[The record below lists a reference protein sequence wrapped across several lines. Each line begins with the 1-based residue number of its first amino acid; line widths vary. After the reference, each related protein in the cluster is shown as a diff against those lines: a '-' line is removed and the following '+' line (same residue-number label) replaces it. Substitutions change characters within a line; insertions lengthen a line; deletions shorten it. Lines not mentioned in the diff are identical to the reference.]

1 MSTEFFNDQWRIPSN
16 ENQNKVSNY
25 SMNFDGTNDFI
36 TIDNSSEALNPDFI
50 SISAWFYPTSS
61 SYPLPNSNASIISSP
76 NRGAGYHTYDLG
88 LKNNGTID
96 VILFTTTGSNFDDNF
111 PSAGTLNLNQWN
123 FICMTYDGANVK
135 VTVNTTSQSI
145 ARPGGGVAPL
155 SYTVNP
161 TGDVLIG
168 RRNNIAQGIIGSLD
182 QVAIFNYALSSIQ
195 ITTLYDGTA
204 VTNPMSLSPAP
215 IAYYQLGDQSVSTG
229 ATEDYLVPN
238 NSLQDYVFN
247 FSNDEINCGNSS
259 SFTFGNGTTDSPFS
273 VSFWINPNSISTGT
287 TGFFQKGNDANIEY
301 GILFYLNK
309 IRFRLKGYDEE
320 NGFQVSIDEAETTAL
335 VAGSWN
341 HVVVTYDG
349 TGGSDAATG
358 MEIYIN
364 KNLIAVTRDENEDY
378 VAMSNKGSDLFI
390 ASRGGTGYVAG
401 KFSNFA
407 VFNTELNQTKVTNLY
422 NNGSP
427 STDIS
432 SLNPTA
438 WYKLNAQDTFNGTN
452 WTIKDY
458 AGTNNG
464 TSSGMNSA
472 NLIVSDLQHT
482 SGYSPYAITLD
493 GTGQVFNLNSEIL
506 LPDNKT
512 VSFWFKLRVVPS
524 GQFAIPL
531 SSSNNRYYPLL
542 QNSGGN
548 FFIYLQGDNGVAVIN
563 TFLPVQA
570 GVWYNFIITGD
581 GTTPLLYIN
590 NVVYS
595 FGSQSD
601 RTEVLIGDIGARPN
615 GSFDLDGDMSNVAIW
630 SGTTLSSTEVTE
642 VYNQGVPSNLNTFS
656 GTKPTAWWQLG
667 SNSSFNSA
675 TSQWTCLDEIGTN
688 NAASSTNMA
697 NDDITNGVGY
707 SANGLGT
714 SSIDI
719 IGNAPYSSGNGLSEN
734 MDVLDR
740 VKDTPPT

>member
-1 MSTEFFNDQWRIPSN
+1 MSNNSYYNDQWRIIN
-16 ENQNKVSNY
+16 ESNQNKVSNY
-25 SMNFDGTNDFI
+25 SCEFDGTSDFI
-36 TIDNSSEALNPDFI
+36 TISNPTELTNDFT
-50 SISAWFYPTSS
+50 ISAWVFPTRVDS
-61 SYPLPNSNASIISSP
+61 SYEMIYTQGTATGGGTVQPYFAVRDTKLHVYINAVYETGLNFITADEWQHVAVTRTSGVLNLYRNGVEYNGTRPTQNGTINNNSAGVIGKWAVVSSP
-76 NRGAGYHTYDLG
+76 NYFKGKIDQTCIFDYALPAT
-88 LKNNGTID
+88 GT
-96 VILFTTTGSNFDDNF
+96 N
-111 PSAGTLNLNQWN
+111 
-123 FICMTYDGANVK
+123 
-135 VTVNTTSQSI
+135 SI
-145 ARPGGGVAPL
+145 ATIYGGG
-155 SYTVNP
+155 
-161 TGDVLIG
+161 
-168 RRNNIAQGIIGSLD
+168 
-182 QVAIFNYALSSIQ
+182 
-195 ITTLYDGTA
+195 TT
-204 VTNPMSLSPAP
+204 VTNPMGLSPKP
-215 IAYYQLGDQSVSTG
+215 ISYYQLGDQSVDNG
-229 ATEDYLVPN
+229 ANLLVPN
-238 NSLQDYVFN
+238 NSLSDYVFN
-247 FSNDEINCGNSS
+247 FSNDEINLGNSS
-259 SFTFGNGTTDSPFS
+259 SFTFGNAATDSPFS

-287 TGFFQKGNDANIEY
+287 TGFFQKGTDSLVEY

-309 IRFRLKGYDEE
+309 IRFRLKSYNEAN
-320 NGFQVSIDEAETTAL
+320 NGFQISIDETAATAL
-335 VAGSWN
+335 VAGSWS

-349 TGGSDAATG
+349 TGGSTAANG
-358 MEIYIN
+358 MEMYIN
-364 KNLIAVTRDENEDY
+364 GNPITVTRTNNGGY
-378 VAMSNKGSDLFI
+378 VAMRNKGSDLFI
-390 ASRGGTGYVAG
+390 ASRGGLGYVGG

-407 VFNTELNQTKVTNLY
+407 VFNTELDQTKVTNLY